1 MLCCQINQ
9 EEKDKCILVT
19 IKDWE
24 TSDYGVIAQKMQKVI
39 ETIMTLFVIFFKQT
53 ELFSKLFWYSEYCE

>member
-39 ETIMTLFVIFFKQT
+39 ETIMTLFVIFLKQT

>member
-39 ETIMTLFVIFFKQT
+39 ETTMTLLDIFFQT